1 LVIPFFSL
9 EDKLITNEM
18 NLDARST
25 GERNGKTKSG
35 RVSDSSQAAKKREL
49 DRLAQKKSR
58 ERARN
63 RMLELEQKLERLQ
76 SDDKQKQIAD
86 LLRTVDELRKENER
100 LRGMH
105 QRVLSLV
112 NGVGVSK
119 EGRDFVLNVVF
130 QVRC

>member
-1 LVIPFFSL
+1 
-9 EDKLITNEM
+9 M

-25 GERNGKTKSG
+25 RERNGKTKSG

-119 EGRDFVLNVVF
+119 EGRDFCVECGVSSEMLN
-130 QVRC
+130 